1 MDIKEI
7 VLVGEKINRHSI
19 VSLAGIIEKEPAV
32 RQVPIN
38 RISLSECLNRSYPAG
53 SLLLFSFFSGQFP
66 GVFSMIR
73 QIRTQNPECVL
84 AAGGPHPSGAP
95 VQTLQAGFDYV
106 FRGEGEISIPSWLK
120 ALHDDLPMNTVP
132 GIHYWEEGRPV
143 CTPKP
148 EWSDPDHCYCI
159 SKTFRSSFPPEITR
173 GCPFACKFC
182 QVSALFGRHMR
193 HRSPESVWSVIH
205 KGQRFV
211 RFVSP
216 NAFSYG
222 SHLKGSIN
230 YGAITELLEG
240 IRRIDSHIQI
250 FFGSFPSEVRPEDVT
265 DESIRIIK
273 QYTNNVALA
282 LGAQS
287 GSDRLLNYM
296 NRQHTSQDV
305 FLAIERIHRAGMQSK
320 VDFIFGLPG
329 ENEEDLEITFRFIQQ
344 IIPMNSEIRIHTFI
358 PLPGTGFA
366 HESPGFISPGTRRRL
381 HSLIGKG
388 VASGPWLH
396 KERINQSI
404 SHFIGSHS
412 GEIYH

>member
-1 MDIKEI
+1 
-7 VLVGEKINRHSI
+7 
-19 VSLAGIIEKEPAV
+19 
-32 RQVPIN
+32 
-38 RISLSECLNRSYPAG
+38 
-53 SLLLFSFFSGQFP
+53 
-66 GVFSMIR
+66 
-73 QIRTQNPECVL
+73 
-84 AAGGPHPSGAP
+84 
-95 VQTLQAGFDYV
+95 
-106 FRGEGEISIPSWLK
+106 
-120 ALHDDLPMNTVP
+120 
-132 GIHYWEEGRPV
+132 
-143 CTPKP
+143 
-148 EWSDPDHCYCI
+148 
-159 SKTFRSSFPPEITR
+159 
-173 GCPFACKFC
+173 
-182 QVSALFGRHMR
+182 MR